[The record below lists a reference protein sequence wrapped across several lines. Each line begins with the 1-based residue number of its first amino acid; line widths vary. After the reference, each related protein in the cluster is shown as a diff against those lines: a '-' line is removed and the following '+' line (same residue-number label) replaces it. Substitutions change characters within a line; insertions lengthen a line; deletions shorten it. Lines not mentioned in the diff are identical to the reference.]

1 MKQVFTILFVM
12 LLGTSWFTNSI
23 QAQEEF
29 ALEDSQP
36 FITLTSD
43 SENIHPG
50 GTYTYTIEYG
60 NWGAQTARNVVI
72 TLNLPMD
79 GRSPIRYLSSGLAVD
94 EWYSS
99 EYGNLPKFNIPKLET
114 TETGEPEMI
123 SVKVAVREGIVAQ
136 DIKASANLEAPNRK
150 IGKRLINSNT
160 VIVHLDGESPEWAAT
175 ASATPSSQA
184 KEASEA
190 FEGKA
195 VPLGQPGE
203 GSKAQ
208 NTLLDKLLSS
218 ETIGSTMAFLIA
230 ALVITLA
237 FAAGRKSKA
246 G

>member
-1 MKQVFTILFVM
+1 MKQVFTTLFMM
-12 LLGTSWFTNSI
+12 LLGTSWSPNSI

-36 FITLTSD
+36 FITLKSD
-43 SENIHPG
+43 GEQIHPG
-50 GTYTYTIEYG
+50 GTYTYSIEYG
-60 NWGAQTARNVVI
+60 NWGAQIAENVVI

-79 GRSPIRYLSSGLAVD
+79 GRSPIRYLSSDPAVD

-99 EYGNLPKFNIPKLET
+99 EYGNLPKFNIPKLPT
-114 TETGEPEMI
+114 TETDEPEMI
-123 SVKVAVREGIVAQ
+123 SVKVAVREGSAAQ
-136 DIKASANLEAPNRK
+136 DIKASANLEAPNRE

-160 VIVHLDGESPEWAAT
+160 VIVHLDGETAEWAAT

-184 KEASEA
+184 EEASGT

-218 ETIGSTMAFLIA
+218 EAIGSTMAFLIA
-230 ALVITLA
+230 ALGITLA

>member
-60 NWGAQTARNVVI
+60 NWGAQTARNMVI

-79 GRSPIRYLSSGLAVD
+79 GRSPIRYLSSDPAVD

-136 DIKASANLEAPNRK
+136 DIKASANLEAPNRE

-175 ASATPSSQA
+175 ASATPSSQT